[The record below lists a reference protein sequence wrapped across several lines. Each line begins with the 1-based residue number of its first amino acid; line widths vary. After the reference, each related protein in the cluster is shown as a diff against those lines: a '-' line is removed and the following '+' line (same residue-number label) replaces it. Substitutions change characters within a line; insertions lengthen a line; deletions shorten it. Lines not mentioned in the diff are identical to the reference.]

1 VETNNLN
8 KRLNSIK
15 KIKELEYG
23 SFDSNMKSIAKVWS
37 VLLSEILKTEIMAHQ
52 VCLMYT
58 AAKLVRASHKFKE
71 DSYIDAQSYLE
82 QAKQLHEKKE
92 TKEFTKKI
100 KNYFEL

>member
-1 VETNNLN
+1 METNNLN

-23 SFDSNMKSIAKVWS
+23 SFDGNMKSIAKVWS
-37 VLLSEILKTEIMAHQ
+37 VLLSEILKTEIKAYQ

-82 QAKQLHEKKE
+82 QARQLHEKKE
-92 TKEFTKKI
+92 TQEFTNKF
-100 KNYFEL
+100 KNYYEL